1 MSSIKIR
8 TKRQADTTQIRT
20 LIAHPMETGLNSDSK
35 TKKTIAAHFI
45 QQLTVRHNDTI
56 IVTTDLASGI
66 SRNPYFSFEMKGGE
80 PGDKITIQWT
90 DNQGNSDSQD
100 TLIQ

>member
-8 TKRQADTTQIRT
+8 TKRQSGNTQIRT
-20 LIAHPMETGLNSDSK
+20 LIAHPMETGLNTDNE

-45 QQLTVRHNDTI
+45 QQLTVLHNDEI
-56 IVTTDLASGI
+56 ILTTDMASGI
-66 SRNPYFSFEMKGGE
+66 SKNPYFSFEMKGGE

-100 TLIQ
+100 THIK